1 MEFIEE
7 FFYGNIDP
15 QSRSSV
21 QIQELKKV
29 QKKLTDLEEQLTQQ
43 LTEPQR
49 ALFVAYTDVWNELN
63 AKSDLDSFVTG
74 FRMGAKMTL
83 DTFGVN

>member
-1 MEFIEE
+1 MAFIEE

-29 QKKLTDLEEQLTQQ
+29 QKKLTDLEEQLT
-43 LTEPQR
+43 EPQR
-49 ALFVAYTDVWNELN
+49 DLFVAYTDVWNELN

-74 FRMGAKMTL
+74 FRMGARMTL

>member
-1 MEFIEE
+1 MAFIEE

-43 LTEPQR
+43 LTEP
-49 ALFVAYTDVWNELN
+49 
-63 AKSDLDSFVTG
+63 
-74 FRMGAKMTL
+74 
-83 DTFGVN
+83 

>member
-1 MEFIEE
+1 MAFIEE

-49 ALFVAYTDVWNELN
+49 ELFVAYTDVWNELN
-63 AKSDLDSFVTG
+63 ANSDLDSFVTG
-74 FRMGAKMTL
+74 FRMGARMTL

>member
-1 MEFIEE
+1 MEFLEQ

-15 QSRSSV
+15 QNRSSV

-29 QKKLTDLEEQLTQQ
+29 QKKLTDLEEQI

>member
-1 MEFIEE
+1 MGFLEQ

-63 AKSDLDSFVTG
+63 EKSDLDSFVTG
-74 FRMGAKMTL
+74 FRMGARMTL

>member
-1 MEFIEE
+1 MGFLEQ

-15 QSRSSV
+15 KSRSSV

-63 AKSDLDSFVTG
+63 EKSDLDSFVTG
-74 FRMGAKMTL
+74 FRMGARMTL

>member
-1 MEFIEE
+1 MGFLEQ

-63 AKSDLDSFVTG
+63 ANSDLDSFVTG
-74 FRMGAKMTL
+74 FRMGARMTL
-83 DTFGVN
+83 DTFVVN